1 MPIANKGLKKD
12 HHIVCDNIAQTW
24 DPGFGVLHFLMLQT
38 VLNEKLIFPHF
49 GHVQSLSRVAS
60 RGAFRKGKN
69 NKISSQGSSK

>member
-1 MPIANKGLKKD
+1 M
-12 HHIVCDNIAQTW
+12 VCDNAARTW

-60 RGAFRKGKN
+60 RESFRKGNN
-69 NKISSQGSSK
+69 NKISSQGISKWKMID